1 MVKWLSVLAVCYS
14 SLSTASNEF
23 SAFFN
28 SFESLS
34 ANFSQQTYSN
44 TGAVLAN
51 TSGSLKFK
59 RPAQFIWQ
67 TDLPFEQTLLLTDN
81 ELWLVDHELEQASM
95 RPTEALKNT
104 PLYWLINR
112 PDQLD
117 TLPSFTDSQQG
128 VRWYSTQQ
136 DDTLS
141 FGFVDKKLAAIKLNN
156 RLDQKILVSFSKLKI
171 NPIFKQNTFKL
182 TLGADFDVIR

>member
-1 MVKWLSVLAVCYS
+1 M
-14 SLSTASNEF
+14 
-23 SAFFN
+23 
-28 SFESLS
+28 
-34 ANFSQQTYSN
+34 
-44 TGAVLAN
+44 VLAN
-51 TSGSLKFK
+51 TSGNLKFQ
-59 RPAQFIWQ
+59 RPAQFVWQ
-67 TDLPFEQTLLLTDN
+67 TDLPFEQTLLLSNN
-81 ELWLVDHELEQASM
+81 ELWLVDYELEQASM
-95 RPTEALKNT
+95 RSIDELKNT

-141 FGFVDKKLAAIKLNN
+141 FGFVNKKLAAIKLNN
-156 RLDQKILVSFSKLKI
+156 RLDQQVLVSFSKLKT
-171 NPIFKQNTFKL
+171 NPSFKQNTFKL